1 MTWGVF
7 NAIETFL
14 TLFFQDVQEISA
26 IQTSLRFLPSPFAGA
41 AANIVMGLLAHR
53 IRADW
58 AVLFG
63 ITMTAI
69 AALLMS
75 IIQPEW

>member
-1 MTWGVF
+1 
-7 NAIETFL
+7 
-14 TLFFQDVQEISA
+14 
-26 IQTSLRFLPSPFAGA
+26 LPSPFAGA